1 MISRRILLAGLAGVS
16 ASGLPAMAVA
26 QANQPEFYPVP
37 VELIANLER
46 LQGAV
51 TLGPRNADIRLYE
64 FFDYNCGWCRR
75 TSVDSRALIKANRD
89 LAVVLVNYAVL
100 GIPSI
105 SATRVALAFSRQ
117 KADRYLD
124 FHEALFRRR
133 GTIDGQIAMDVA
145 GSFGVD
151 RKRLLEDADSD
162 AVTAA
167 MRAASQLGSTLGFQA
182 TPSYLVGN
190 EGFTGF
196 LDRAAKQK
204 AVDAWRRCEK
214 TRCA

>member
-1 MISRRILLAGLAGVS
+1 MISRRLVVAGLAG
-16 ASGLPAMAVA
+16 LPAVA
-26 QANQPEFYPVP
+26 LAQGNEPEFYPVP

-75 TSVDSRALIKANRD
+75 TSVDSRALIKANKD

-124 FHEALFRRR
+124 FHEALFKRR
-133 GTIDGQIAMDVA
+133 GTIDGMVALDVA
-145 GSFGVD
+145 GSFGID
-151 RKRLLEDADSD
+151 RKRLLDDADSD

-182 TPSYLVGN
+182 TPSYLVGK
-190 EGFTGF
+190 EGYTGF
-196 LDRAAKQK
+196 LDRKAKQK
-204 AVDAWRRCEK
+204 AVEAWRQCEK

>member
-1 MISRRILLAGLAGVS
+1 MISRRLVLAGL
-16 ASGLPAMAVA
+16 SGLPLITTAS
-26 QANQPEFYPVP
+26 ANETEFYPIP

-51 TLGPRNADIRLYE
+51 TLGARNADIRLYE
-64 FFDYNCGWCRR
+64 FFDYNCAWCRR
-75 TSVDSRALIKANRD
+75 TSVDSRALIKANKD
-89 LAVVLVNYAVL
+89 VAVVLVNYAVL

-124 FHEALFRRR
+124 FHEALFKRR

-145 GSFGVD
+145 GTFGIN
-151 RKRLLEDADSD
+151 RKRLLEEADSD

-167 MRAASQLGSTLGFQA
+167 MRASSQLGSTLGFQA
-182 TPSYLVGN
+182 TPSYLVGR

-196 LDRAAKQK
+196 LDLKAKQK
-204 AVDAWRRCEK
+204 AIDAWRQCEK